1 MTSESLT
8 PWLAALS
15 QKTPVP
21 GGGALASALSAQAVA
36 LFAMVA
42 RYSKGPR
49 FGSALI
55 DRLDREQGEF
65 LVLAEDDARAF
76 QNLSDTLK
84 SVKKGIATEAL
95 LQSRFM
101 AAARPPLIAFEKTL
115 DISETLLSVAEHT
128 NRNLKTDTLMV
139 ADLLCCAL
147 RSHRLNVDVNL
158 AGTNNPDFID
168 RAAKRLAAGQET
180 LSALE
185 RLRDTF

>member
-1 MTSESLT
+1 
-8 PWLAALS
+8 
-15 QKTPVP
+15 
-21 GGGALASALSAQAVA
+21 
-36 LFAMVA
+36 
-42 RYSKGPR
+42 
-49 FGSALI
+49 
-55 DRLDREQGEF
+55 
-65 LVLAEDDARAF
+65 
-76 QNLSDTLK
+76 LSDTLK

-95 LQSRFM
+95 LQSQFM

-115 DISETLLSVAEHT
+115 DISETLLAVAEHT

-168 RAAKRLAAGQET
+168 QSAKRLAAGRET

>member
-1 MTSESLT
+1 MTSESLA

-15 QKTPVP
+15 QKTPAP

-36 LFAMVA
+36 LFTMVA

-49 FGSALI
+49 FGPALI
-55 DRLDREQGEF
+55 DRLDRVQAEF

-76 QNLSDTLK
+76 RDLSDTLK
-84 SVKKGIATEAL
+84 SVKNGVATDLL

-101 AAARPPLIAFEKTL
+101 AEARTPLMAFEKTL
-115 DISETLLSVAEHT
+115 DISETLLAVAVHT

-147 RSHRLNVDVNL
+147 RSHRLNVEVNL
-158 AGTNNPDFID
+158 AGTNSPDFID
-168 RAAKRLAAGQET
+168 LSAKRLAGGT
-180 LSALE
+180 VIISALE
-185 RLRDTF
+185 QMRDTF